1 MKALY
6 YSPFT
11 GCVRVELIAKR
22 DIGLSLCPIIRL
34 VCRIAEKDHPI
45 YRLGE
50 HIDVM
55 PQDVFLHLRHS
66 AKGFIILS
74 GKPDWQS
81 LPLA

>member
-1 MKALY
+1 MQALY

-11 GCVRVELIAKR
+11 GCTKVELIAKR
-22 DIGLSLCPIIRL
+22 NIGLPLCPILRI
-34 VCRIAEKDHPI
+34 VCKVIEKDHPI

-50 HIDVM
+50 HIEVM
-55 PQDVFLHLRHS
+55 PQDVFLHVRRNTR
-66 AKGFIILS
+66 GFLILS